1 MTAVSKPLYWS
12 VGVPFNEL
20 FWATSTGALT
30 ENAANLLYLQ
40 KTVVDTA
47 SALETFSGGLLTNSV
62 GALAIT
68 SNLGIGTSQTSGILN
83 IGTLITREAAGVIN
97 IGASGGLHTI
107 VIDTSS
113 LANTNAAP
121 AIAIGT
127 SASVKTIKINNN
139 SNSVHCSSIDL
150 KGASINH
157 IVANSETPITI
168 GDGQTNSVGGLLI
181 GCSAAGNVRTSAPI
195 KIGADS
201 TTTGVITI
209 GASGSSTSMLGS
221 TTVPTLTFPS
231 NLSNAVNSAYLT
243 TNYVPNSTDTTLAGT
258 KTFTSNILATGIG
271 GASAGV
277 GFTFCGST
285 TSGAVAM
292 CNASVAG
299 TIGLGQ
305 APSRTGSIGIG
316 DGNSCS
322 HTLNVSN
329 GGSFSGTVNIANGA
343 SSSGTIN
350 LASGAGTTPTST
362 VNIASG
368 TTSGAVTIGNAN
380 STTALNGS
388 VTLQNPLILGS
399 IPTVNTQLGYL
410 IPNIYPTT
418 TTMINSTDTSILT
431 QSLIAGTWLLSY
443 QFRLVGN
450 PGGLVSIFLVKITA
464 GALMLA
470 GQTNYITESIPSG
483 SSTARS
489 GSVVVKLTTA
499 TNVSLSYYVQ
509 TAAVI
514 SIAGSNTYPNDYT
527 YLQAVRI
534 G

>member
-20 FWATSTGALT
+20 FWASSTGALT

-68 SNLGIGTSQTSGILN
+68 SNLDIATSQTSGILN
-83 IGTLITREAAGVIN
+83 IGTLSTREASAVIN

-107 VIDTSS
+107 VMDTSS

-127 SASVKTIKINNN
+127 SASAKTVKINNN

-157 IVANSETPITI
+157 IVANSATPITI

-181 GCSAAGNVRTSAPI
+181 GCSAAGNIRTSAPI

-201 TTTGVITI
+201 TSTCVITI
-209 GASGSSTSMLGS
+209 GASGSSTSLLGS

-243 TNYVPNSTDTTLAGT
+243 SHYVPNSTDTTLAGI

-277 GFTFCGST
+277 GFAFCSTT

-305 APSRTGSIGIG
+305 AASRTGSIGIG

-350 LASGAGTTPTST
+350 LASGAGTTPTSA

-388 VTLQNPLILGS
+388 VTLQKPLILGS
-399 IPTVNTQLGYL
+399 IPTVNTQLGFQQDGIINASVVL
-410 IPNIYPTT
+410 TIAGGIKEVMSITIPN
-418 TTMINSTDTSILT
+418 
-431 QSLIAGTWLLSY
+431 AGKY
-443 QFRLVGN
+443 
-450 PGGLVSIFLVKITA
+450 
-464 GALMLA
+464 
-470 GQTNYITESIPSG
+470 
-483 SSTARS
+483 
-489 GSVVVKLTTA
+489 
-499 TNVSLSYYVQ
+499 
-509 TAAVI
+509 
-514 SIAGSNTYPNDYT
+514 
-527 YLQAVRI
+527 YLQANTAFPSIASLYNSTSISDSATVNNANCQTQMGSSGSGNNYHNISGIFTVTAGQIFYLLAMSGTVPQTMQVVFLRATRI
-534 G
+534 A